1 MLNFLIY
8 FVIAFIVFIIID
20 IIWLGLVA
28 KKLYAKHLG
37 YIMAEKVNFLAAII
51 FYVVFIIGLVYFA
64 VMNVS
69 VWWMALLNG
78 ALLGFIAY
86 ATYDLTNLATLKGW
100 PLKITII
107 DLVWGT
113 SLGAVVSVL
122 TFIMGSPLIK

>member
-28 KKLYAKHLG
+28 KKLYAKYLG

>member
-64 VMNVS
+64 VMSVS
-69 VWWMALLNG
+69 VWWMTLLNG

>member
-64 VMNVS
+64 VMSVS

>member
-51 FYVVFIIGLVYFA
+51 FYVIFIIGLVYFA

>member
-37 YIMAEKVNFLAAII
+37 YIMAEKVNFLSAII